1 MTMCDMAVG
10 HASRAGSD
18 ADGVS
23 TPSSPWWARERV
35 LLVLLV
41 AGMLASLPFLVHD
54 FWDPRPD
61 AARYLLAARSLA
73 DGDGYAVMGEPF
85 RLRPPGF
92 SALLAPLVAWRGF
105 DFLALNAFV
114 SLFGVLAVAMLYLLL
129 VPRTGAIVAFA
140 VAALVW
146 LNPQLQE
153 LSNQVMSDVPAL
165 ALALLFLVLLR
176 RANTRPSL
184 RRDLPLV
191 LVLAAAIYVRSSN
204 LLLVPAFVLDRACAL
219 WLGRAA
225 GAPRVAPPRG
235 GAAFVRNRILLPL
248 AIVLVLYLPWLLAP
262 SFTSR
267 YDSPDLHSYGT
278 AFLNTDP
285 NDPDAPALGVAGWR
299 ARVADNATA
308 YAAMFAS
315 SMTTRRPSALAPV
328 AAGLGVVA
336 LLVALVRRR
345 EAPEWF
351 ALGSAAVLVVYYVAA
366 LRLLLPVWVL
376 AVAALA
382 DTTLWLVAR
391 VVARRSAELVVAA
404 LVLAAIVLAP
414 SGGDPTLARAESDSM
429 RAAAAHLAQTVA
441 PGEAIGGDVGA
452 VYALLLDRP
461 VYSLR
466 PLTRRGQDEELQ
478 RLLDAHRIVAVVAS
492 RPGPFDPV
500 VARLRSDGARIV
512 ELPHH
517 VVVHRAAR
525 AVR

>member
-1 MTMCDMAVG
+1 M
-10 HASRAGSD
+10 HATTAATD
-18 ADGVS
+18 AA
-23 TPSSPWWARERV
+23 ARRLDRTL
-35 LLVLLV
+35 LLVLVL
-41 AGMLASLPFLVHD
+41 GMLASLPFLVRD

-73 DGDGYAVMGEPF
+73 DGSGYTVMGEPF

-176 RANTRPSL
+176 RANARPSL

-191 LVLAAAIYVRSSN
+191 LVLAAAVYVRSAN
-204 LLLVPAFVLDRACAL
+204 LLLVPAFVLDRACLLWPAL
-219 WLGRAA
+219 APASRASFAEALAASGRRAA
-225 GAPRVAPPRG
+225 Y
-235 GAAFVRNRILLPL
+235 VRNRILLPL
-248 AIVLVLYLPWLLAP
+248 AVLLVLYLPWLTTP
-262 SFTSR
+262 SFTSQ

-278 AFLNTDP
+278 AFLNADP

-299 ARVADNATA
+299 ARVAENAGA

-315 SMTTRRPSALAPV
+315 AMTSRRATPLAPF
-328 AAGLGVVA
+328 AAALGIAALVV
-336 LLVALVRRR
+336 VLVRRR

-351 ALGSAAVLVVYYVAA
+351 ALGTALVIVGYYVAA
-366 LRLLLPVWVL
+366 LRLLLPVYVL

-382 DTTLWLVAR
+382 DTTLCLLAR

-429 RAAAAHLAQTVA
+429 RAAAAHVASTVA
-441 PGEAIGGDVGA
+441 AGGAVGGDVGA

-466 PLTRRGQDEELQ
+466 PLTRRGQEAALL
-478 RLLDAHRIVAVVAS
+478 RLLDERGVVAVVGSGA
-492 RPGPFDPV
+492 GPFAPV
-500 VARLRSDGARIV
+500 VEQLRAQGWSVVAF
-512 ELPHH
+512 PHH
-517 VVVHRAAR
+517 VVVQRVGGAR
-525 AVR
+525 SPSLPGG